1 MDIYICINN
10 QNDCSDGK
18 NQPFFPELKVVVIST
33 INECPAGHSFTY
45 CIAYHAGY
53 GWKWAQYISA
63 AQLYYSIKLNFH
75 SLYYVSHQ
83 NLLK

>member
-1 MDIYICINN
+1 MVKTNL
-10 QNDCSDGK
+10 S
-18 NQPFFPELKVVVIST
+18 FPELKVVVIS
-33 INECPAGHSFTY
+33 TY

-53 GWKWAQYISA
+53 GWKWAQYISAA